1 MSHTDPKSLANLYQ
15 PLDEVALGFARTVYE
30 ISTSKWFH
38 IEDFRRHEILLSEA
52 YLLLWQNSE
61 TGNVDG
67 RKVGLPLKVGA
78 YAALFLDLIVAG
90 KLEIFLSPEDREPR
104 VRVIDDTPTGTFMDD
119 GLFDHLRS
127 RHHRTIN
134 LQKWLEKAEESS
146 CVDIIL
152 NNLILR
158 GILKKEK
165 CGMLGLKL
173 FRKFPTT
180 NPQPERDLVQQ
191 IREAASCSSNEELL
205 PDSYIL
211 ALLALSRDADNI
223 FLISDPILK
232 KYFDPETY
240 PEAKRAI
247 DKMLLDNL
255 KKGRPR
261 SWYRPRSRNFH
272 LGTSLYSPGASP
284 RPSPRFTKRSSSMHE
299 RLEKTKSA

>member
-30 ISTSKWFH
+30 ITASKWFL
-38 IEDFRRHEILLSEA
+38 IEDFQKHDIFLSEA

-90 KLEIFLSPEDREPR
+90 KLEIFLSNEDRDPR
-104 VRVIDDTPTGTFMDD
+104 VRVIDETPTGTFLDD
-119 GLFDHLRS
+119 GLFDNMRS
-127 RHHRTIN
+127 RHYKNIN

-180 NPQPERDLVQQ
+180 NPQPERALVQQ
-191 IREAASCSSNEELL
+191 IRDVANSPEEKQ
-205 PDSYIL
+205 DSYII
-211 ALLALSRDADNI
+211 ALLALCRDADNI

-232 KYFDPETY
+232 KHFEPEEY
-240 PEAKRAI
+240 QEAKKRI
-247 DKMLLDNL
+247 DRLILQSLQKS
-255 KKGRPR
+255 RPR
-261 SWYRPRSRNFH
+261 SWYRPRSRNLTLSH
-272 LGTSLYSPGASP
+272 SLYSPGVSP
-284 RPSPRFTKRSSSMHE
+284 RPSPRIVKRSSSLHGK
-299 RLEKTKSA
+299 LEKTKSA

>member
-30 ISTSKWFH
+30 VATSRLFLLS
-38 IEDFRRHEILLSEA
+38 DFQNRDIFLSEA

-61 TGNVDG
+61 TGHVDG

-90 KLEIFLSPEDREPR
+90 KLEIFLSPEDRDPR
-104 VRVIDDTPTGTFMDD
+104 VRVVDDMPTGTFLDD
-119 GLFDHLRS
+119 GLFDSLRA

-180 NPQPERDLVQQ
+180 NPQPERDLVQE
-191 IREAASCSSNEELL
+191 IRDVAITDTR

-211 ALLALSRDADNI
+211 ALLALCRDADNI

-232 KYFDPETY
+232 KHFEPDEYQES
-240 PEAKRAI
+240 KKKI
-247 DKMLLDNL
+247 DKLIVDSL

-261 SWYRPRSRNFH
+261 SWYRPRSRNLTISH
-272 LGTSLYSPGASP
+272 SIYSPGASP
-284 RPSPRFTKRSSSMHE
+284 RPSPRMVTRSNSMHGK
-299 RLEKTKSA
+299 LQKTKSA